1 MAEPRVSIIIPV
13 YNRRAYLEHALDSAL
28 AQTLENIEVICVDDG
43 STDGSLDILRA
54 YEAAATCPFRVLET
68 AHGGPGAARN
78 AALDVAVGEYVCF
91 LDSDDFLEPDALERA
106 VGRASALEA
115 DLVVWDLWMHNDAT
129 GRDQLPLPGTVSLD
143 AFVPRELQATT
154 VFRASDNPDIAFG
167 AFQNW
172 VWNKLFR
179 RSFIERAGLRFPEMH
194 RTEDL
199 PFTCMA
205 LAQAERIAV
214 MHERFSHY
222 RVGTR
227 SSTMDTKDDHP
238 LDFLEAFMLLRHRL
252 EDAGLY
258 ETFRRG
264 FARWALSGCIY
275 NLNTLN
281 ERSTFELAYE
291 RLKDGGFAA
300 LDVSEET
307 LEGCTNYYEL
317 DSWRALMQNDACGY
331 LFWRSHILDEGLERE
346 RASLDE
352 MRCDRDVQWT
362 RAEAA
367 ERELGNAKLENASLA
382 GDLAELRENFARMLA
397 SREYRAGVSLCKVP
411 RAIQRRLRK

>member
-28 AQTLENIEVICVDDG
+28 AQTLKNIEVICVDDG
-43 STDGSLDILRA
+43 STDGSLDILHT
-54 YEAAATCPFRVLET
+54 YEAGATRPFRVLET
-68 AHGGPGAARN
+68 AHGGPGVARN
-78 AALDVAVGEYVCF
+78 AALEVATGEYVCF

-106 VGRASALEA
+106 VARASALEA
-115 DLVVWDLWMHNDAT
+115 DIVVWDLWMHNDST
-129 GRDQLPLPGTVSLD
+129 GRDQLPLPGTVNLD
-143 AFVPRELQATT
+143 AFVSRDLQATM
-154 VFRASDNPDIAFG
+154 VFRASDNPDMAFC

-179 RSFIERAGLRFPEMH
+179 RSFIEGLGLRFPEMH

-227 SSTMDTKDDHP
+227 SSTMDTKDNHP
-238 LDFLEAFMLLRHRL
+238 LDFLDAFMLLKARL
-252 EDAGLY
+252 EEAGLY

-281 ERSTFELAYE
+281 ERASFELAFAK
-291 RLKDGGFAA
+291 LKDEGFSA

-307 LEGCTNYYEL
+307 LEGYTNYYEL

-331 LFWRSHILDEGLERE
+331 LFWRTHILDEGLDRE
-346 RASLDE
+346 RASFDE
-352 MRCDRDVQWT
+352 MRCDRDIQWT

-367 ERELGNAKLENASLA
+367 ERELGNAKLENSSLA
-382 GDLAELRENFARMLA
+382 GDLAELRENFARVLS
-397 SREYRAGVSLCKVP
+397 SREYRTGVSVCKVP
-411 RAIQRRLRK
+411 RAIQRKLRK